1 MQAVKRLLA
10 GTAAAVAVLS
20 GAAGAGAAVFFNQ
33 SPTAPDGSI
42 SWSFGNDG
50 GIAAGDFD
58 ETFTF
63 LIPTA
68 GVWSGNLT
76 SSFTSA
82 ANNLIFDEVATI
94 NGAPYTT
101 FTPHFESF
109 EMLPATAGGATI
121 LVHGLSPGPAGSYV
135 GSLTFSPVGLVP
147 EPAAWALL
155 IMGFGGAGAMLRQR
169 RRLAVA

>member
-1 MQAVKRLLA
+1 MQALNRLLA
-10 GTAAAVAVLS
+10 ATVTAAAVLS
-20 GAAGAGAAVFFNQ
+20 GAGAAGAAVFFNQ

-42 SWSFGNDG
+42 SWSFGDDG
-50 GIAAGDFD
+50 GIPAGAFD
-58 ETFTF
+58 ESFDF
-63 LIPTA
+63 LIPSA

-82 ANNLIFDEVATI
+82 ANNLVFTPVATI
-94 NGAPYTT
+94 NGVDYTT
-101 FTPHFESF
+101 FTAHFESF

-121 LVHGLSPGPAGSYV
+121 VVHGISPGPAGSYV
-135 GSLTFSPVGLVP
+135 GSLTFSPTALVP

-155 IMGFGGAGAMLRQR
+155 IMGFGSAGAMLRQR